1 MKIPAELNYRG
12 STGIIQESNRECM
25 EKRSMMQYGGI
36 VSKKTPYSLDSFS
49 NFYFSYFFLALLSPL
64 PT

>member
-1 MKIPAELNYRG
+1 MKIPAELNYRR

-36 VSKKTPYSLDSFS
+36 VSKKTPYSLDSLF
-49 NFYFSYFFLALLSPL
+49 
-64 PT
+64 